1 MTDPA
6 RWSSLNESERALLRA
21 AIRFRDISPDAR
33 HDHTCDVIDALLRE
47 AVSLTSDDPPAAPIE
62 MPEGWELDSL
72 GARNGHPDNG
82 VAYLPDT
89 GEIQIAH
96 CGDALEAP
104 IAAVAA
110 TLRSAGWR
118 VEGPR

>member
-6 RWSSLNESERALLRA
+6 RWSALNESERALLRA
-21 AIRFRDISPDAR
+21 A
-33 HDHTCDVIDALLRE
+33 LMYQRE
-47 AVSLTSDDPPAAPIE
+47 GGGSRTILAEKTGTLTRAAWSLTSDDPPAAPIE
-62 MPEGWELDSL
+62 MPEGWTLDSL

-96 CGDALEAP
+96 CGNALEAP
-104 IAAVAA
+104 VTAVVA
-110 TLRSAGWR
+110 TLRSGGWR
-118 VEGPR
+118 VEGPK